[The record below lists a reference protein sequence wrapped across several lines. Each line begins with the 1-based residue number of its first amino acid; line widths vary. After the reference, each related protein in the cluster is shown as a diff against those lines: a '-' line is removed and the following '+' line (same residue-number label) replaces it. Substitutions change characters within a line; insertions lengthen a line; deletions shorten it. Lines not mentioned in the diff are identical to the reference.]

1 MTSPENAGHLANLAN
16 LENLAGQEKQG
27 MQENQ
32 PALKS
37 LANDVLALKNLH
49 AVNQHR
55 NEKGAARKLRLEIN
69 LFNYWLSAD
78 GRARSHQPWHHER

>member
-1 MTSPENAGHLANLAN
+1 
-16 LENLAGQEKQG
+16 
-27 MQENQ
+27 
-32 PALKS
+32 
-37 LANDVLALKNLH
+37 VLALKNLH